1 MSGADIVFPHLGSSI
16 ANLPKGITIG
26 NFTIAYY
33 GIIIALGM
41 LGGLLL
47 ARWQAKRTGQNPEL
61 YMDYAIW
68 GILFAVVGARLY
80 YVAFSWDNY
89 KNNLWQFTEALSER
103 LLPLLCIAGER
114 STNFP
119 CLRIRLSWD

>member
-1 MSGADIVFPHLGSSI
+1 MNGADIVFPHLGISI

-47 ARWQAKRTGQNPEL
+47 ARWQAKRTGQNPNS
-61 YMDYAIW
+61 IW
-68 GILFAVVGARLY
+68 IMLSGGFYLLLSGRVYTMWRLVGTATKIICGR
-80 YVAFSWDNY
+80 F
-89 KNNLWQFTEALSER
+89 
-103 LLPLLCIAGER
+103 
-114 STNFP
+114 
-119 CLRIRLSWD
+119 

>member
-1 MSGADIVFPHLGSSI
+1 MSGADIVFPHLGISI

-47 ARWQAKRTGQNPEL
+47 AAGRQSARGRIRSS
-61 YMDYAIW
+61 IW
-68 GILFAVVGARLY
+68 IMRYGGFY
-80 YVAFSWDNY
+80 
-89 KNNLWQFTEALSER
+89 
-103 LLPLLCIAGER
+103 LPLSGRVYIMWRLAGTIIKIIYGR
-114 STNFP
+114 F
-119 CLRIRLSWD
+119 

>member
-1 MSGADIVFPHLGSSI
+1 MSGADIVFPHLGISI

-68 GILFAVVGARLY
+68 GILFAVVGESLY
-80 YVAFSWDNY
+80 YVAFRWENY
-89 KNNLWQFTEALSER
+89 KNNLWHILNKR
-103 LLPLLCIAGER
+103 G
-114 STNFP
+114 
-119 CLRIRLSWD
+119 